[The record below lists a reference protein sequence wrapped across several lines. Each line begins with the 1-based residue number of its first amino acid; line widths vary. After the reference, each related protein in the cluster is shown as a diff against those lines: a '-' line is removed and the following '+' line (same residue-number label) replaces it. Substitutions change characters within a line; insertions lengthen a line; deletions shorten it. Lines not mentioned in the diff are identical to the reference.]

1 MRVLGTAGHVDHGKT
16 ALIEAMTGIDAD
28 RLPEEKAR
36 GMTTDLGFA
45 WYPDASGTP
54 IGVVDVPG
62 HERYL
67 RNMVAGA
74 WGLDLAILVV
84 AADDGWMPQSS
95 LHASI
100 LASLSAPA
108 VVIAITK
115 ADLASPQRA
124 SQVADDARDRAATLF
139 GFRPQAVIVSA
150 KSGTGIQE
158 LKLAIDTILA
168 TLPEE
173 PPGKAFLYVD
183 RFFTPRGGGQVVTG
197 TLRGG
202 LLAVGDAVELL
213 PGKTKLKI
221 RGIETYHAGATTAVP
236 TCRAALA
243 MSGLKDELRRGD
255 LIAIPGSE
263 MLSGTEFLCRLGTLP
278 GTSEPCPRDSRGRPV
293 LRPGVELELALGS
306 ARRDAILW
314 PLRADGFVRIVC
326 DRDLACPAGFPFAL
340 LRRGGAELVG
350 RGAVLAAGT
359 TKVEDRRVLE
369 AVLPAAAT
377 AAGSLEAAGWGSRN
391 AAALRLSI
399 AVYRKGWAKAPVGL
413 TAKAARTAGFE
424 SAENTQAVVGSAKTE
439 AVVKAAKPGAE
450 PVATA
455 ATDAGTA
462 ERPFLFSPDSW
473 QTLTQ
478 ALCARASQPG
488 LMLKADAEAAA
499 RLKGDA
505 LQAIL
510 ARLEYEGILLR
521 EGSGWTV
528 PGKSSSLSSEESEVL
543 KRLKAAGKAGLEPG
557 KSTAREDA
565 RLLKALCTAGEAV
578 PLDGSIFFARSAW
591 DEATQAILAGRK
603 PGDRFS
609 VPEAKEKSGLSRK
622 YILPLLNRMESKG
635 LVKRIGDE
643 RVVLRIDG

>member
-1 MRVLGTAGHVDHGKT
+1 MRVIGTAGHVDHGKT

-54 IGVVDVPG
+54 IGIVDVPG

-95 LHASI
+95 LHAAI
-100 LASLSAPA
+100 LASISAPA
-108 VVIAITK
+108 VVIAVTK
-115 ADLASPQRA
+115 ADMVSPERA
-124 SQVADDARDRAATLF
+124 SQVAEAACVKAAALF
-139 GFRPQAVIVSA
+139 GFRPQAVTVSS
-150 KSGTGIQE
+150 KTGAGIHE
-158 LKLAIDTILA
+158 LKATIEAVLA
-168 TLPEE
+168 TLPQE
-173 PPGKAFLYVD
+173 PQGKAYLYVD

-202 LLAVGDAVELL
+202 SLSVGDTVELL
-213 PGKTKLKI
+213 PGKAKLKI
-221 RGIETYHAGATTAVP
+221 RGIESYHAGATIAFP

-255 LIAIPGSE
+255 LVAIPGGE
-263 MLSGTEFLCRLGTLP
+263 MLSGTEFLCRLGRLP
-278 GTSEPCPRDSRGRPV
+278 GTSELCPRDSRGRPV
-293 LRPGVELELALGS
+293 LRPGVEVEIALGS
-306 ARRDAILW
+306 ARRDAIFW

-326 DRDLACPAGFPFAL
+326 DQDLACPAGFPFAL

-350 RGAVLAAGT
+350 RGAVLVTGT

-369 AVLPAAAT
+369 AVLPAAAK
-377 AAGSLEAAGWGSRN
+377 AAESLEAAGWGTRN
-391 AAALRLSI
+391 AAALRLCI
-399 AVYRKGWAKAPVGL
+399 GVYRKGWAKAPVGL
-413 TAKAARTAGFE
+413 DPQAARAAGFE
-424 SAENTQAVVGSAKTE
+424 TARLGVANSAEAAEAEAKSE
-439 AVVKAAKPGAE
+439 AVVASPAD
-450 PVATA
+450 TA
-455 ATDAGTA
+455 RIGSDPAD
-462 ERPFLFSPDSW
+462 RPFLFSPDNW
-473 QTLTQ
+473 NTIEQ
-478 ALCARASQPG
+478 ALTTRASQPG

-505 LQAIL
+505 LHAIL
-510 ARLEYEGILLR
+510 VRLVNEGSLLK
-521 EGSGWTV
+521 EASGWTA
-528 PGKSSSLSSEESEVL
+528 PGKSPSLSPEEAGL
-543 KRLKAAGKAGLEPG
+543 LLRLQAAGKAGLEPG
-557 KSTAREDA
+557 KNTVREDA

-578 PLDGSIFFARSAW
+578 PLDGSIFFVLSVW
-591 DEATQAILAGRK
+591 DEATASILAGRK

-609 VPEAKEKSGLSRK
+609 VPEAKERSGLSRK

-635 LVKRIGDE
+635 LVKRTGDE
-643 RVVLRIDG
+643 RVVIRIDS

>member
-1 MRVLGTAGHVDHGKT
+1 MRVIGTAGHVDHGKT

-45 WYPDASGTP
+45 WYPDAAGTP
-54 IGVVDVPG
+54 VGVVDVPG

-124 SQVADDARDRAATLF
+124 FQVADDACYKAAGIF
-139 GFRPQAVIVSA
+139 GFRPQAVTVSA
-150 KSGTGIQE
+150 KTGQGIQE
-158 LKLAIDTILA
+158 LKAAIDMVLSS
-168 TLPEE
+168 LPEE
-173 PPGKAFLYVD
+173 PPGRAFMYVD

-202 LLAVGDAVELL
+202 SLSVGDAVELL

-221 RGIETYHAGATTAVP
+221 RGIETYHAGATTALH
-236 TCRAALA
+236 TCRVALA
-243 MSGLKDELRRGD
+243 MSGLKGELRRGD
-255 LIAIPGSE
+255 LIAIPGGE
-263 MLSGTEFLCRLGTLP
+263 MLSGTEFLCRLGNLP
-278 GTSEPCPRDSRGRPV
+278 GTGEPCPRDSRGRPV

-306 ARRDAILW
+306 ARRDAMIW

-350 RGAVLAAGT
+350 RGAVLTAGT

-369 AVLPAAAT
+369 AVLPAAAK
-377 AAGSLEAAGWGSRN
+377 AADSLEAAGWGSRH
-391 AAALRLSI
+391 AAALRLCIS
-399 AVYRKGWAKAPVGL
+399 VYRKGWAKASVGL
-413 TAKAARTAGFE
+413 DAQTARSAGFE
-424 SAENTQAVVGSAKTE
+424 SADTGK
-439 AVVKAAKPGAE
+439 
-450 PVATA
+450 
-455 ATDAGTA
+455 AGT
-462 ERPFLFSPDSW
+462 EPGDRPFLFSPDSW
-473 QTLTQ
+473 QTISR

-499 RLKGDA
+499 NLKGDA

-510 ARLEYEGILLR
+510 VRLAHEGILLR
-521 EGSGWTV
+521 DGSGWTV
-528 PGKSSSLSSEESEVL
+528 PGKSSSLSPEEARILEHL
-543 KRLKAAGKAGLEPG
+543 KIAGKAGLEPG
-557 KSTAREDA
+557 KTTARENA

-578 PLDGSIFFARSAW
+578 PLDGSIFFARSVW
-591 DEATQAILAGRK
+591 DEATGAILAGCK

-609 VPEAKEKSGLSRK
+609 VPEAKERSGLSRK

-635 LVKRIGDE
+635 LVKRLGDE
-643 RVVLRIDG
+643 RVVVRIDG

>member
-1 MRVLGTAGHVDHGKT
+1 
-16 ALIEAMTGIDAD
+16 MTGIDAD

-45 WYPDASGTP
+45 WYPDAAGTP
-54 IGVVDVPG
+54 VGVVDVPG

-115 ADLASPQRA
+115 ADLASPERA
-124 SQVADDARDRAATLF
+124 SQVTDDACIKATDLF

-150 KSGTGIQE
+150 KTGKGIQE
-158 LKLAIDTILA
+158 LKLAIDTVLA

-173 PPGKAFLYVD
+173 PPGRAFMYVD

-202 LLAVGDAVELL
+202 SLSVGDAVELL
-213 PGKTKLKI
+213 PGKIKLKI

-255 LIAIPGSE
+255 LIAIPDGE
-263 MLSGTEFLCRLGTLP
+263 LLSGTEFLCRLGNLP
-278 GTSEPCPRDSRGRPV
+278 GTSELCPRDSRGRPV

-306 ARRDAILW
+306 ARRDAIIW

-359 TKVEDRRVLE
+359 TKVEDRRVME
-369 AVLPAAAT
+369 AMLPAAAK
-377 AAGSLEAAGWGSRN
+377 AADSLEAAGWGSRN
-391 AAALRLSI
+391 AAALRLCI
-399 AVYRKGWAKAPVGL
+399 TVYRKGWAKAPAGL
-413 TAKAARTAGFE
+413 EAQAARAAGFE
-424 SAENTQAVVGSAKTE
+424 AAENTQALATPAKTGADLVSNTKTGTE
-439 AVVKAAKPGAE
+439 PAA
-450 PVATA
+450 
-455 ATDAGTA
+455 
-462 ERPFLFSPDSW
+462 RPFLFSPDSW
-473 QTLTQ
+473 QTLSR
-478 ALCARASQPG
+478 ALCARAAQPG

-499 RLKGDA
+499 KLKGDA

-510 ARLEYEGILLR
+510 ARLAHEGILLG

-528 PGKSSSLSSEESEVL
+528 PGKSSSLSPEESGILV
-543 KRLKAAGKAGLEPG
+543 RLQAAGKAGLEPG

-578 PLDGSIFFARSAW
+578 PLDGSIFFARSVW

-635 LVKRIGDE
+635 LVKRVGDE
-643 RVVLRIDG
+643 RVVVRIDG